1 MTKKEKNKMEIHGGE
16 ETVKDSSLKLEHD
29 QELKT
34 FTKEEV
40 ICYKRGYMA
49 HKHNGKLGHCSECKN
64 QSVSQKEFDK
74 MVEILLNTPPR
85 KRNKE
90 RK

>member
-1 MTKKEKNKMEIHGGE
+1 KIKLEIHGGE
-16 ETVKDSSLKLEHD
+16 ETVKVSSPKLEHD
-29 QELKT
+29 QELET
-34 FTKEEV
+34 FIKEEA
-40 ICYKRGYMA
+40 IHYKGGYMA
-49 HKHNGKLGHCSECKN
+49 HKHNGKLSHCSECKN

-85 KRNKE
+85 KRNGK